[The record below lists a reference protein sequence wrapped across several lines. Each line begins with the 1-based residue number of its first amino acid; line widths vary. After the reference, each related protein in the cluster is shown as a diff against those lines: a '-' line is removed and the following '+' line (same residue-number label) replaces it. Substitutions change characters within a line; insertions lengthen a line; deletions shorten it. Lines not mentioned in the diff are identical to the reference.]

1 MQAGISDSEKPLRE
15 VMVKTGQER
24 VDIQEGAM
32 VEALLDSRAIGVVMS
47 SEFVRKQEFK
57 LKNIEI
63 FIYVRNIDRKFNK
76 EEPIKN
82 TVKVNIL

>member
-1 MQAGISDSEKPLRE
+1 MQAGILDSEKPLRE

-32 VEALLDSRAIGVVMS
+32 VEALLDSREIGVVMS

-63 FIYVRNIDRKFNK
+63 FIYVRNIDGKFNK

-82 TVKVNIL
+82 TEDKYIS

>member
-1 MQAGISDSEKPLRE
+1 MQAGILDSEKPLRE

-32 VEALLDSRAIGVVMS
+32 VEALLDSREIGVVMS

-63 FIYVRNIDRKFNK
+63 FIYVRNIDGKFNK